1 MIVIFKIVIIV
12 SILVLSVKIATGDDM
27 ILEGLGKWG
36 KKKTEKYK
44 IFEALLVCPF
54 CMPSIYSLIG
64 YLFAFGLNILS
75 FEWDW
80 KLVIMYPIVVMGSSI
95 LAGFTWTV
103 YETVNRIKDRNEWEA
118 YHYENLNS
126 KEKK

>member
-1 MIVIFKIVIIV
+1 MIVILKLIIIV
-12 SILVLSVKIATGDDM
+12 SILVLGVKIATGDDM
-27 ILEGLGKWG
+27 ILEDLGKWG
-36 KKKTEKYK
+36 KKKSDKYK

-54 CMPSIYSLIG
+54 CMPSVYSLIG
-64 YLFAFGLNILS
+64 YLFAFGLGILP

-80 KLVIMYPIVVMGSSI
+80 KLVIIYPIVVIGSSI
-95 LAGFTWTV
+95 LAGFTWV
-103 YETVNRIKDRNEWEA
+103 AYETINRIKDKNEWQA